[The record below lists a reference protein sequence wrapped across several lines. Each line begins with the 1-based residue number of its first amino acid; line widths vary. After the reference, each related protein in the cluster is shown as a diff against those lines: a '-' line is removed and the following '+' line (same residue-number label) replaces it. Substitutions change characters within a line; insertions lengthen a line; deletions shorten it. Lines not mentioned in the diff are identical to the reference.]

1 MRVTVGKILHALYVA
16 AVYAV
21 LVLFI
26 PVIVVACVG
35 ASGFES
41 FMAMLHLPITYE
53 AFKIFAYAC
62 LGTSI
67 IGYYI
72 HEKFFAY

>member
-1 MRVTVGKILHALYVA
+1 MRMTVGKILHRLYLAAL
-16 AVYAV
+16 YAV

-26 PVIVVACVG
+26 PVIVVSCVG
-35 ASGFES
+35 PAAFEG
-41 FMAMLHLPITYE
+41 FMASIHIPIPFD

-62 LGTSI
+62 LWTTI
-67 IGYYI
+67 AGYYI

>member
-1 MRVTVGKILHALYVA
+1 MKVTIGKILHALYVA
-16 AVYAV
+16 AIYAV

-26 PVIVVACVG
+26 PVIVVSCVG

-41 FMAMLHLPITYE
+41 FMATLHLPITYE
-53 AFKIFAYAC
+53 AFQIFAYAC

>member
-1 MRVTVGKILHALYVA
+1 MRVTVGKILHALYVT

-35 ASGFES
+35 APGFEN

-62 LGTSI
+62 LGTAI